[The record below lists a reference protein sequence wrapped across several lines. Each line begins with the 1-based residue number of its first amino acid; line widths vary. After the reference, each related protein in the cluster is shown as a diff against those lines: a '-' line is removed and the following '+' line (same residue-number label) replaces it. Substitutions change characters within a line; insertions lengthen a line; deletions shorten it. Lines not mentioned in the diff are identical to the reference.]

1 VAIYHLSVKAI
12 SRSAGRSATAA
23 AAYRAADRIE
33 DRRTGEVHDYTRRR
47 GVEGAEIVLPRGAP
61 EWAQDRA
68 QIWNAVE
75 ESETR
80 KNSTVA
86 REIEVALPAELSSA
100 DRRKLAR
107 DFAAELAE
115 RHGVAA
121 DVAIHQPGN
130 GGDSRNYHAH
140 ILVTTRRL
148 EGEGFTEKTREWNG
162 PDGKETVQHWRARW
176 AELVNERLQEKGIDA
191 RIDHRSLEEQGI
203 ERVPTRHL
211 GPAATGYER
220 RTGEPSRRSLD
231 YQREVSERLEKA
243 VQASEIRA
251 EIIDTQTTLSQLFAE
266 RERLAGQRQMVPR
279 SPMENPK
286 SLADTPA
293 PSLPPLILPER
304 YSAPSMTLQPT
315 GPELSPQPLERP
327 RSLAETPARP
337 LPPMVPDERIQAA
350 QVRELSAKVK
360 GWTPEGS
367 VIVTHEGRDKVLNM
381 PMTTESRAT
390 LQRVQG
396 QEVDMRFGP
405 DGSLEQLERRQRDQ
419 QRQIER

>member
-1 VAIYHLSVKAI
+1 MAIYHLSVKAI

-47 GVEGAEIVLPRGAP
+47 GVEGAEIVLPKGAP

-86 REIEVALPAELSSA
+86 RENEVALPAELSAA

-107 DFAAELAE
+107 DFAAEVAE

-121 DVAIHQPGN
+121 DVAIHQPGK

-148 EGEGFTEKTREWNG
+148 KGEGFTEKTREWNG
-162 PDGKETVQHWRARW
+162 PEGKETVQHWRARW

-191 RIDHRSLEEQGI
+191 RVDHRSLEEQGI

-243 VQASEIRA
+243 VQAREISA

-266 RERLAGQRQMVPR
+266 RERLAGQRQMVSHSSMEKPR
-279 SPMENPK
+279 

-304 YSAPSMTLQPT
+304 YAPSMALQPS
-315 GPELSPQPLERP
+315 GQEPSPQPLERP

-337 LPPMVPDERIQAA
+337 LPPLVPDERIHAA
-350 QVRELSAKVK
+350 QVREISVKVK
-360 GWTPEGS
+360 GWTPQGS
-367 VIVTHEGRDKVLNM
+367 VIVTHEGRDKVLDM
-381 PMTTESRAT
+381 PMTAEGRST
-390 LQRVQG
+390 LQRVHG

-405 DGSLEQLERRQRDQ
+405 DGSLEQLERRQREQ
-419 QRQIER
+419 QQHER